1 MGKFSLME
9 DHIVTQFKIWGL
21 VFLGEMTAFN
31 LNTSAQAF
39 MYLCAGLASLST
51 AYYYVFIKK

>member
-1 MGKFSLME
+1 ME
-9 DHIVTQFKIWGL
+9 DHIVTQFKIWGV

-31 LNTSAQAF
+31 LNAGAQAF
-39 MYLCAGLASLST
+39 MYCCAGLASLAT